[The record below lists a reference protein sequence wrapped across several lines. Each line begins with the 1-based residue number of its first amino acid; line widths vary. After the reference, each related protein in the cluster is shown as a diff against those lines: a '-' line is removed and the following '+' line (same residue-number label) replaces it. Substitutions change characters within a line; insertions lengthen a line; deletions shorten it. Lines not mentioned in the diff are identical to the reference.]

1 MTAVPSTSKLS
12 LLNWKTLPRSPSSSS
27 ITPFPLTLT
36 TFPNLEEQVDESKQ
50 PQKEMVH
57 RVCVNLLAD
66 GLSTGKKL
74 DGMQPLHNFQTWE
87 WALEQLLQSSFPI
100 NKEKVKQVL
109 AKIKQFVS
117 QCKQQ
122 KKLYN
127 KFSETEFIGMVK
139 AHANQIEGLKNGESY
154 ALYGGW
160 GNVAGGTGHALIY
173 EFFRTDDHTFDVH
186 LYTSTGYPLAANV
199 LHYNKRLLHPV
210 VAWKDV
216 ARDYLLARSHPDLP
230 PIFLQQLI
238 ELDWCISNYDKNAV
252 VDQKDILDAFDYLE
266 PFLQPPSENFGVE
279 TEQIGGS
286 CLPSVTKTCMRFI
299 FDSLEEYKTFICY
312 VNLILVTGVYCELNP
327 HLKDAGEGEARTD
340 LTYACEKLIT
350 FIDKLVGPKLIPENI
365 AFDATKQLEEW
376 ISSLKKTTEEVSR
389 EKRKETKPVTLEK
402 QVTQPQ
408 VDQRAKER
416 YWVDQSQFCD
426 NSAPQKSSFPLYV
439 TLNTN
444 NIPAFLDQV
453 LKTYQEKVQE
463 KNLAHYKQAANLGLH
478 HAVDQL
484 SIPESSSST
493 PWKDLS
499 TDHLLA
505 CSERLR
511 MLMVSYYKN
520 TMATDL
526 APRRFATLFTL
537 YAIIDHLACLISE
550 KKGRSGAASFTSYSP
565 PFLADKLNQIDSLTF
580 SSAHEFE
587 RIEKA
592 KAYFK
597 KRPSSPIFQS
607 EATTKVVKESI
618 HEAPQNADLWQA
630 LLSSNKEFQVRVDQK
645 AELDFRDYT
654 DIEIEDDFQRQ
665 EKDLEKW
672 YEEQIT
678 QPDIKRAKPRPQKL
692 ENLPL
697 LTKRSLL
704 LEAFDSE
711 SPLMGNALLAKDY
724 QEINEVRLVA
734 FLTNQAILHPQ
745 PHHSSLNR
753 TPYRNPNHYA
763 LNCQVISNFFSGY
776 DYSEA
781 DATRS
786 FQDSWEEWLS
796 SRQYVEISR
805 YKYDPFF
812 RLSQTKRNRSQWQR
826 QTAEVQ
832 SLDKKD
838 LHPLLHQTLRTLS
851 EWKLTPY
858 QLLYEWGKDYEI
870 FKDSDMQAIFL
881 RLFFRSP
888 IGAKKVYLGSGGL
901 IGAPDLLGNIKT
913 FVDQGL
919 AYFMQLK
926 QKSGNE
932 YTIRDIEGVKFLFEF
947 LYLCQKHLAE
957 QEQKGLLFSLDFSK
971 ELSDWIDDTTISRTP
986 RALLRLYR
994 LLSHSLTTPLEQLK
1008 DEQLTQ
1014 ICLDWTVVH
1023 LYCSEYRPRQIS
1035 PLVFQCAEDFM
1046 ANVLALHRKKFE
1058 KNPQLFCQPIL
1069 DEVEGLLKVNW
1080 TIEEAH
1086 PIYQAKTVT
1095 GEIYRIDLRQGAVF
1109 TPTGKASR
1117 VLTHRSWESSPDFKR
1132 IFWKQYPFE
1141 YTRAG
1146 EGAVTFVHPHGGLF
1160 RILLER
1166 YYKQNTIQR
1175 MWQGEWYQ
1183 YIPPSQV
1190 KTQKLGLADLFTYD
1204 HLLWAQVKV
1213 AEVQV
1218 VQVSSR
1224 GPASSGKSMPQIFLK
1239 TLKGLTI
1246 TVELDVSKSLQDQ
1259 VEILREKFREKLPEA
1274 QTIRFI
1280 FAGKALPLNQFLGQ
1294 IGLQMGSTV
1303 HVVTHNNSPDNEYVL
1318 NLSQG
1323 PAIDKDRAANA
1334 PPPPVNLHS
1343 WKGII
1348 TSLKT
1353 GQPIWGIDKEGKI
1366 VEVVADN
1373 DFIKPSSSAPIY
1385 QLEAPDHGLENF
1397 ESSDYIF
1404 TAFNDKKEVERV
1416 HLPRFRSCD
1425 GNPLVFVKKDK
1436 KTALLW
1442 KDNQQYQ
1449 LEATPQGFFHSHK
1462 QYLYLTPQNPQDPAI
1477 LLIPG
1482 DRFCTQ
1488 EKGPV
1493 EEWGSIPYFEYHV
1506 HGDQIISQSTEGKF
1520 YLAYLYYKD
1529 EEYERAIEQLSAID
1543 PIETIS
1549 PLSFYIL
1556 EKIQKM
1562 DPSVDHPNA
1571 AMVPLHA
1578 TLQKISAKEKQSLEP
1593 ITAHFGSSAQDL
1605 KTLSSIIHLAHR
1617 TLQSASHLQQGC
1629 QMATPLQKNL
1639 YQKLLNEIVEKKS
1652 LFTQLKITYPISLI
1666 FHLSY
1671 WLSSDW
1677 TKPQLLLNQR
1687 QMTPLNAEC
1696 IYLCQMRFDLPKP
1709 PPNPSQ
1715 YPSSYEAAFQ
1725 SEQKKHAYECQLKTL
1740 WLTSGEVPF
1749 MVSRWPI
1756 TAMSPKENGK
1766 LMKAVFE
1773 VAHSGNRQAQLAML
1787 WQLRNW
1793 RLHWR
1798 GNTSDLATFDFLIQ
1812 LLIAPQKYPHF
1823 IEDSAS
1829 ARAKVQ
1835 FLEKLSS
1842 SQPHDKRDFQNTITQ
1857 ELQSRAKSLSSPP
1870 SHSKGSSPPTP
1881 PPLKRPPPEKEP
1893 ALDDFGKHPQ
1903 PLLNQIQGNYDQL
1916 RVDTLKKW
1924 RKDCFQSVVFPDKKK
1939 PYPKFRFTLKE
1950 GLLSK
1955 QEEAYKERIQKD
1967 MDILTQDYEEGVR
1980 QLENQEEISLTNQDL
1995 LLKEIRKES
2004 SACTTTLEQKKQ
2016 EAHFL
2021 LNQFSQSI
2029 PFYRL
2034 FHRIAQAVT
2043 EVKKI
2048 VSLDQARQALLTF
2061 DQRAFKLLNPDLTEK
2076 QIRELAQLL
2085 IDIEDLKSWKAQLKR
2100 MEEHVVKASVIQDPQ
2115 DWTRRDLCRRLLLE
2129 LQADYHFKNHPPED
2143 QVVYRI
2149 SCGGK
2154 ELIPFKSQVDL
2165 ITEMFKNPDGS
2176 ELEDCVKQLVMGG
2189 GKSEMVAPLVMEFIA
2204 RCPGKAAF
2212 YIIPASL
2219 LKTVAYNL
2227 SRSLKKAFGRKLE
2240 VLVVKREEL
2249 TLYRL
2254 EKILALLI
2262 EAKNT
2267 PLVIIT
2273 PPSTL
2278 LIMEL
2283 EFKSQARKL
2292 KRALL
2297 EMKKCIEEFHTASLS
2312 DQKLLEL
2319 RIPQL
2324 KKQIEERKQKG
2335 ALLAKILQIK
2345 GHALFDEVDMIL
2357 DARLEYNFPEGEKA
2371 PVPIEYNNLAYTIF
2385 FLGMQADCKV
2395 DTLPGKPSMA
2405 TVLNLKP
2412 KDPSSTAQK
2421 VEKSEPFEVRYLH
2434 AKAVLA
2440 KKLIA
2445 AFPPFQ
2451 QRVPDHLVPAFE
2463 RYLTEQMPSWVQ
2475 DFADQKNFHFQES
2488 DLEKHKDWQVFG
2500 TLTQL
2505 QYDSYFLHLLQEWS
2519 CSTNPRVKNVLRLI
2533 DLTKELLNDILPITL
2548 SKNINRHYG
2557 AVPKDPGGKM
2567 CPYNGTFSPVIERE
2581 FSLFKEELCYY
2592 YQGASLS
2599 VPEEAVILQLTR
2611 LATKAAHYYM
2621 RKNGELFARTAE
2633 YEEIK
2638 ELTDACLQDFQD
2650 SESIRCKE
2658 AMKTASNKL
2667 RNHPEKRLLL
2677 QKEIAAVQ
2685 VKMQPEYLSA
2695 NGISL
2700 CRRVQRRFA
2709 MTGTPWNWEGYFR
2722 KLALR
2727 FIADKGAEGT
2737 VLATLVRNV
2746 AKHHRHRVDLTQGVG
2761 AALMHVLKH
2770 SSRSKNI
2777 YGWIDITGALQVCS
2791 DSRTAAIEILKA
2803 LEEGKKEGLVNPAID
2818 TLLFF
2823 GKEEGEMQPNTS
2835 YIWQMGSPDPEK
2847 VEGTSPQ
2854 ALKAKS
2860 LTPQRYFTLYD
2871 EPHKTG
2877 TDVVQVPEAV
2887 NIVSISDR
2895 KTPLRDYSQGSMRLR
2910 QLKESQNI
2918 ELMLTDEIS
2927 EETIEDLLLVAA
2939 KTQSVRKI
2947 EDMPRYFKGQVDDI
2961 FDFYTTEQLI
2971 NFFRGSAWQDDSF
2984 LELMDKG
2991 EPYFVH
2997 TLKDT
3002 LGESSQLRLKKDGDT
3017 KQGMK
3022 NRLTHLAKNFPF
3034 RSDKVD
3040 KEVAALHKH
3049 IEQAPLP
3056 PTMKTKNENIG
3067 MANEVEAAIEANINN
3082 EQEQHK
3088 AVEVDEEVETELQQ
3102 YENIPASEYRPDSPL
3117 SYDQF
3122 TDLVRELS
3130 SPNPTLTSLSQQLR
3144 KFKYTFKGKQQQY
3157 DKLFCEPIYGTESYF
3172 NSCKLPLPV
3181 FHRLQRPPHQILV
3194 IQKEGKM
3201 RWLLLSEHESNSVK
3215 KYLEKNPNQFKEVWL
3230 IQPDAT
3236 PLATTATPFPA
3247 EEDPVLKGL
3256 VEINIFNGNADWL
3269 GHYEKNLEP
3278 WLVGDFDLKLHFLKL
3293 RTARDPRQRQILA
3306 YLPSIL
3312 KMTYEH
3318 QDVDLKSNHMVFSKR
3333 AERELA
3339 YAQGTYTP
3347 QSKVETKLL
3356 NTLKIIG
3363 KLSPQAIPDLGIDPT
3378 KQDAATQEALKELK
3392 KRHPQANEEELA
3404 ALAFSHS
3411 QMQLK
3416 YLRKHQI
3423 PELTYDQVQWL
3434 HSDNFC
3440 HLKHSHQLMRT
3451 NDKKIEYS
3459 LKKKSD
3465 ISYLEPEQGYLIPSI
3480 NPDFYSELTE
3490 KQHIEHVPP
3499 EHVDKINP
3507 KYTCHLK
3514 PNQIKQGIKT
3524 VTLLNK
3530 FKEAFLPQD
3539 WKNVHGNLLQEIPA
3553 QYVIKSH
3560 IEEINDPFIIQKFD
3574 AIAPSTHLSQWTSW
3588 LTEKQVPHLLP
3599 TQTRLIPHINP
3610 QHYKYLT
3617 HPTLIQAVDPQ
3628 HTEKLSPSHGEHLL
3642 DSQIKGITS
3651 LDTLKK
3657 FSSSFRKDTQWKAVH
3672 GNLLSGIPAQHVTQ
3686 SQIEEIDDPRVIQRL
3701 DTIAPT
3707 YLHQWASWLTET
3719 QIPYLESKHTTLI
3732 PFINP
3737 QHYQH
3742 LKDAALIQA
3751 VGPQHIDKLSPSHG
3765 EHLKASQIQ
3774 GIKSLQTLQKF
3785 KSSFKR
3791 DEQWNAV
3798 NGNWINEIPQEKV
3811 KQHHVLAV
3819 SDPDTLSS
3827 FEQKYISRWT
3837 PWLSEA
3843 QINKLK
3849 KPSLIQSLSF
3859 WQGLLILTKE
3869 QSHHRTYFQQKIET
3883 TARYLFGYLS
3893 KIALTTRIAS
3903 LLQIAPLCQKYADR
3917 LDSFSTVQ

>member
-1 MTAVPSTSKLS
+1 MTAVPSTTKLS
-12 LLNWKTLPRSPSSSS
+12 LLNWKTFPPSLSSSSSS
-27 ITPFPLTLT
+27 IAPFPLTLT
-36 TFPNLEEQVDESKQ
+36 TFPNLEKQLDESIQ
-50 PQKEMVH
+50 PQKAMVH

-66 GLSTGKKL
+66 GLSTGKQL
-74 DGMQPLHNFQTWE
+74 DGMQPLQNFQTWE
-87 WALEQLLQSSFPI
+87 WALEQLLQSNFPI
-100 NKEKVKQVL
+100 NKEKVKQIL
-109 AKIKQFVS
+109 TKIKQFVS

-127 KFSETEFIGMVK
+127 KFSEAEFIEMVK
-139 AHANQIEGLKNGESY
+139 AHANQIEDLKNGESY

-160 GNVAGGTGHALIY
+160 GNIAGGTGHALIY
-173 EFFRTDDHTFDVH
+173 EFFRIDDRTFDVH
-186 LYTSTGYPLAANV
+186 LYTSTGYALAANV
-199 LHYNKRLLHPV
+199 LHYNKQLLHPV

-216 ARDYLLARSHPDLP
+216 ARDYLLAKSHPDLP

-252 VDQKDILDAFDYLE
+252 IDQKDILDAFDYLE
-266 PFLQPPSENFGVE
+266 PFLQPHSENFGVE
-279 TEQIGGS
+279 TEQVGGS
-286 CLPSVTKTCMRFI
+286 CLPSVTKTWMRFL
-299 FDSLEEYKTFICY
+299 FNSVEEYKTFICY
-312 VNLILVTGVYCELNP
+312 VNLILVTGVHGELKP
-327 HLKDAGEGEARTD
+327 FLEKKDARETEIRTD
-340 LTYACEKLIT
+340 FTYACEKLIT
-350 FIDKLVGPKLIPENI
+350 SIDKLVGPKLIPDSI

-389 EKRKETKPVTLEK
+389 EKRKEINPVTLEK
-402 QVTQPQ
+402 QVTRPQ
-408 VDQRAKER
+408 VNQRAKER
-416 YWVDQSQFCD
+416 YWIDQCQFCD
-426 NSAPQKSSFPLYV
+426 NSAPRKSSFPLYV

-444 NIPAFLDQV
+444 DILAFLGQA
-453 LKTYQEKVQE
+453 LEAYQKKSQE
-463 KNLAHYKQAANLGLH
+463 QNLAHYKQAANLGLH

-484 SIPESSSST
+484 PISESSSST

-499 TDHLLA
+499 IDHLLA
-505 CSERLR
+505 CSGRLR
-511 MLMVSYYKN
+511 MLAVSYYKN
-520 TMATDL
+520 TMDTDL

-537 YAIIDHLACLISE
+537 YAIIDQLACLISE
-550 KKGRSGAASFTSYSP
+550 KKGRSAVACFTSYSP

-592 KAYFK
+592 KTYFK
-597 KRPSSPIFQS
+597 RRGASSPIFQS
-607 EATTKVVKESI
+607 EATTKVVKDSI

-630 LLSSNKEFQVRVDQK
+630 LLSSNHEFQSHVDQK
-645 AELDFRDYT
+645 ATLDFRDYT
-654 DIEIEDDFQRQ
+654 DTEIEDDFQRQ

-672 YEEQIT
+672 YEE
-678 QPDIKRAKPRPQKL
+678 DLAHKRAKPSPQKL
-692 ENLPL
+692 QNLPL

-711 SPLMGNALLAKDY
+711 TPLMGNTLLAKDY

-734 FLTNQAILHPQ
+734 FLTNQAILHPHPQ
-745 PHHSSLNR
+745 YTSLNR
-753 TPYRNPNHYA
+753 NPYRHSNHYEI
-763 LNCQVISNFFSGY
+763 NCQVISNFFPISGY
-776 DYSEA
+776 GFSET

-786 FQDSWEEWLS
+786 FQDAWEEWLS

-805 YKYDPFF
+805 RKYEPFF

-888 IGAKKVYLGSGGL
+888 IGAKRVHLGSGEL
-901 IGAPDLLGNIKT
+901 IKMPDLLGNIKT

-957 QEQKGLLFSLDFSK
+957 QQQKQLLFSLDASK
-971 ELSDWIDDTTISRTP
+971 ELNDWIDDTTISRTP

-1008 DEQLTQ
+1008 DGQLTQ

-1046 ANVLALHRKKFE
+1046 ANVLALHREKFE

-1080 TIEEAH
+1080 AIEEAH
-1086 PIYQAKTVT
+1086 PIYQAKTST

-1146 EGAVTFVHPHGGLF
+1146 EGAVTFIHPHGGLF

-1166 YYKQNTIQR
+1166 YYKQNIIQR

-1190 KTQKLGLADLFTYD
+1190 KTQKLGLADLFTHD

-1224 GPASSGKSMPQIFLK
+1224 GSASSGNQPQVFLK
-1239 TLKGLTI
+1239 TMKGATI
-1246 TVELDVSKSLQDQ
+1246 TVNVDLKKSLQDQ
-1259 VEILREKFREKLPEA
+1259 IETFQEA
-1274 QTIRFI
+1274 FPNEQTLRFI
-1280 FAGKALPLNQFLGQ
+1280 MAGVALSLNRPLTE
-1294 IGLQMGSTV
+1294 IGLMVNSTV
-1303 HVVTHNNSPDNEYVL
+1303 HVVTHNDLPNNEYVL

-1323 PAIDKDRAANA
+1323 PAIDKDKVASA

-1353 GQPIWGIDKEGKI
+1353 GQPVWGIDKEGKI

-1397 ESSDYIF
+1397 ETSDYIF
-1404 TAFNDKKEVERV
+1404 TVFNDKKEVERV

-1449 LEATPQGFFHSHK
+1449 LEVTPQGFFHSHK

-1482 DRFCTQ
+1482 DRFCPNT

-1493 EEWGSIPYFEYHV
+1493 EEWGSIPYFEYHM

-1529 EEYERAIEQLSAID
+1529 GEYERAIEQLSAID

-1578 TLQKISAKEKQSLEP
+1578 TLQKILAKEKQSLEP

-1605 KTLSSIIHLAHR
+1605 KILSSTIYLAHR
-1617 TLQSASHLQQGC
+1617 TLQSASHLTQGC

-1639 YQKLLNEIVEKKS
+1639 YQKLLSEIVEKKS
-1652 LFTQLKITYPISLI
+1652 LFTQLKITYPQSLTL
-1666 FHLSY
+1666 HLGY
-1671 WLSSDW
+1671 WLNSDR

-1687 QMTPLNAEC
+1687 QITSLSAEC
-1696 IYLCQMRFDLPKP
+1696 IYLCQMQFDLPEP

-1715 YPSSYEAAFQ
+1715 YPPSYEAAFQ
-1725 SEQKKHAYECQLKTL
+1725 NQQKKHPRECQLKTL
-1740 WLTSGEVPF
+1740 WLTYGEVPF

-1773 VAHSGNRQAQLAML
+1773 VAHSGNRQARLAML

-1798 GNTSDLATFDFLIQ
+1798 GQTSDLATFDFLIQ
-1812 LLIAPQKYPHF
+1812 FLITPQNYPHF
-1823 IEDSAS
+1823 IEASAS

-1842 SQPHDKRDFQNTITQ
+1842 SQPKDKRNFQNTITQ
-1857 ELQSRAKSLSSPP
+1857 ELQSHAKNLSSLP
-1870 SHSKGSSPPTP
+1870 SRSTRSSPPTP

-1893 ALDDFGKHPQ
+1893 TLDDFGTQPQ
-1903 PLLNQIQGNYDQL
+1903 PLLDQIQGNYDQL

-1924 RKDCFQSVVFPDKKK
+1924 RQNCFQPVVFPDKKK

-1955 QEEAYKERIQKD
+1955 QGETYKEHIQKD

-1995 LLKEIRKES
+1995 LLDEIQKKS
-2004 SACTTTLEQKKQ
+2004 STCTTTLEQKKQ

-2021 LNQFSQSI
+2021 LNQFSQTI
-2029 PFYRL
+2029 PFYQL

-2043 EVKKI
+2043 QVKKI
-2048 VSLDQARQALLTF
+2048 VSLEQARQALLSF

-2100 MEEHVVKASVIQDPQ
+2100 MEEYVVKASVIQNPQ

-2165 ITEMFKNPDGS
+2165 ITEMLKNPDGS

-2189 GKSEMVAPLVMEFIA
+2189 GKSEMVAPLMMEFIG
-2204 RCPGKAAF
+2204 RCPGKVAF

-2240 VLVVKREEL
+2240 ILVVKREEL

-2297 EMKKCIEEFHTASLS
+2297 EMKKCIEESRTASPS

-2335 ALLAKILQIK
+2335 VLLANILQIK

-2385 FLGMQADCKV
+2385 FLCMQEDCKV
-2395 DTLPGKPSMA
+2395 DTLPGQPSMA
-2405 TVLNLKP
+2405 KVLNLKP
-2412 KDPSSTAQK
+2412 KDSSSTAS
-2421 VEKSEPFEVRYLH
+2421 VEKSEIFEVRYPH
-2434 AKAVLA
+2434 AKVVLA
-2440 KKLIA
+2440 RKLIA
-2445 AFPPFQ
+2445 TFPPFQ
-2451 QRVPDHLVPAFE
+2451 HRVPDHLVPAFE

-2475 DFADQKNFHFQES
+2475 DFADQQNFHFQES
-2488 DLEKHKDWQVFG
+2488 DLEKHKDWQAFG

-2519 CSTNPRVKNVLRLI
+2519 CSNNPRVKNALRLI

-2548 SKNINRHYG
+2548 GKNINRHYG

-2592 YQGASLS
+2592 YQGAGLS

-2621 RKNGELFARTAE
+2621 RKNGESFASTAE
-2633 YEEIK
+2633 YEEVK

-2650 SESIRCKE
+2650 TESARCKE
-2658 AMKTASNKL
+2658 AMKIALNKL

-2700 CRRVQRRFA
+2700 CRRVLRRFG

-2727 FIADKGAEGT
+2727 FIADRGAEGS
-2737 VLATLVRNV
+2737 VFATLVRNV
-2746 AKHHRHRVDLTQGVG
+2746 AKHHRHRVNLTRGVG
-2761 AALMHVLKH
+2761 AALMHVLRN

-2777 YGWIDITGALQVCS
+2777 YGWIDITGALQACP

-2835 YIWQMGSPDPEK
+2835 YIWQIGAPDPEK

-2918 ELMLTDEIS
+2918 ELMITDEIS

-2939 KTQSVRKI
+2939 TTQSVRKI

-2971 NFFRGSAWQDDSF
+2971 NFFLNSTWQDDPF

-3002 LGESSQLRLKKDGDT
+3002 LGEASQLRLKKEGDT

-3022 NRLTHLAKNFPF
+3022 NRLTHLAENFPF
-3034 RSDKVD
+3034 RSDDVD

-3049 IEQAPLP
+3049 IDQAPLP

-3102 YENIPASEYRPDSPL
+3102 YENIPASEYQPDSPL

-3122 TDLVRELS
+3122 AQLIQQLS
-3130 SPNPTLTSLSQQLR
+3130 SPNPKLTSLSQQLR
-3144 KFKYTFKGKQQQY
+3144 KFKYTFKGKQQHY

-3172 NSCKLPLPV
+3172 NSCKLTLPV
-3181 FHRLQRPPHQILV
+3181 FHRLQHPPLQILV

-3215 KYLEKNPNQFKEVWL
+3215 KQLEKHPNQFKEVWL

-3236 PLATTATPFPA
+3236 PLSTADIPFP
-3247 EEDPVLKGL
+3247 
-3256 VEINIFNGNADWL
+3256 
-3269 GHYEKNLEP
+3269 
-3278 WLVGDFDLKLHFLKL
+3278 
-3293 RTARDPRQRQILA
+3293 
-3306 YLPSIL
+3306 S
-3312 KMTYEH
+3312 
-3318 QDVDLKSNHMVFSKR
+3318 
-3333 AERELA
+3333 
-3339 YAQGTYTP
+3339 
-3347 QSKVETKLL
+3347 
-3356 NTLKIIG
+3356 
-3363 KLSPQAIPDLGIDPT
+3363 
-3378 KQDAATQEALKELK
+3378 
-3392 KRHPQANEEELA
+3392 
-3404 ALAFSHS
+3404 
-3411 QMQLK
+3411 
-3416 YLRKHQI
+3416 
-3423 PELTYDQVQWL
+3423 
-3434 HSDNFC
+3434 
-3440 HLKHSHQLMRT
+3440 
-3451 NDKKIEYS
+3451 
-3459 LKKKSD
+3459 
-3465 ISYLEPEQGYLIPSI
+3465 
-3480 NPDFYSELTE
+3480 
-3490 KQHIEHVPP
+3490 
-3499 EHVDKINP
+3499 
-3507 KYTCHLK
+3507 
-3514 PNQIKQGIKT
+3514 
-3524 VTLLNK
+3524 
-3530 FKEAFLPQD
+3530 
-3539 WKNVHGNLLQEIPA
+3539 
-3553 QYVIKSH
+3553 
-3560 IEEINDPFIIQKFD
+3560 
-3574 AIAPSTHLSQWTSW
+3574 
-3588 LTEKQVPHLLP
+3588 
-3599 TQTRLIPHINP
+3599 
-3610 QHYKYLT
+3610 
-3617 HPTLIQAVDPQ
+3617 
-3628 HTEKLSPSHGEHLL
+3628 
-3642 DSQIKGITS
+3642 
-3651 LDTLKK
+3651 
-3657 FSSSFRKDTQWKAVH
+3657 
-3672 GNLLSGIPAQHVTQ
+3672 
-3686 SQIEEIDDPRVIQRL
+3686 
-3701 DTIAPT
+3701 
-3707 YLHQWASWLTET
+3707 
-3719 QIPYLESKHTTLI
+3719 
-3732 PFINP
+3732 
-3737 QHYQH
+3737 
-3742 LKDAALIQA
+3742 
-3751 VGPQHIDKLSPSHG
+3751 
-3765 EHLKASQIQ
+3765 
-3774 GIKSLQTLQKF
+3774 
-3785 KSSFKR
+3785 
-3791 DEQWNAV
+3791 
-3798 NGNWINEIPQEKV
+3798 
-3811 KQHHVLAV
+3811 
-3819 SDPDTLSS
+3819 
-3827 FEQKYISRWT
+3827 
-3837 PWLSEA
+3837 
-3843 QINKLK
+3843 
-3849 KPSLIQSLSF
+3849 
-3859 WQGLLILTKE
+3859 
-3869 QSHHRTYFQQKIET
+3869 
-3883 TARYLFGYLS
+3883 
-3893 KIALTTRIAS
+3893 
-3903 LLQIAPLCQKYADR
+3903 
-3917 LDSFSTVQ
+3917 